1 MNQLFTWFCVWEIKI
16 HIMVKTTNRKT
27 ITLEVE
33 RLDTFNKVQAQ
44 VQYKETFSW
53 DRKRLI
59 FVRKKWE
66 DDCANYKI
74 YKNLYYLFS
83 LIFKEVRG
91 TIIFNLLHSL
101 AKTSI
106 LCKHQLIV
114 IVGSNINS
122 TFNKPG
128 HGLQI
133 KPELD
138 IQRHNSSLKH
148 GLKTWEHLLW
158 NLAFKPHNSS
168 P

>member
-1 MNQLFTWFCVWEIKI
+1 MIV
-16 HIMVKTTNRKT
+16 
-27 ITLEVE
+27 
-33 RLDTFNKVQAQ
+33 
-44 VQYKETFSW
+44 
-53 DRKRLI
+53 
-59 FVRKKWE
+59 
-66 DDCANYKI
+66 ANYKI

-91 TIIFNLLHSL
+91 TTIFNLLHSL
-101 AKTSI
+101 VKTSI

-148 GLKTWEHLLW
+148 GLQT
-158 NLAFKPHNSS
+158 
-168 P
+168 